1 MTETEDNEVAAVA
14 MISSPLVSPASS
26 SSPLSQPR
34 SSSQDLVTSSSTHPP
49 ENTRPLSNLTC
60 SPPGTSYTPSSPS
73 SPSLPPYI
81 ALSPSISPV
90 SFSSSPAGSPPPL
103 IPSEPRSPLPSL
115 PISPPLSHSSDV
127 VYQSEMEDK
136 QEVISSEQ
144 DSGEFNKQP
153 LSLLIYIHTFDCL

>member
-1 MTETEDNEVAAVA
+1 MTETEDNEVAAVE

-34 SSSQDLVTSSSTHPP
+34 SSSQDLVTSSATHPP
-49 ENTRPLSNLTC
+49 ENTRPLSNLTS

-73 SPSLPPYI
+73 LPAYI

-103 IPSEPRSPLPSL
+103 IHLNHVLPFLRYRYLPLFPILPTLFISL
-115 PISPPLSHSSDV
+115 RW
-127 VYQSEMEDK
+127 K
-136 QEVISSEQ
+136 T
-144 DSGEFNKQP
+144 NRK
-153 LSLLIYIHTFDCL
+153 